1 MASFVLHPVKPAL
14 SVSEVVTIHYF
25 EYDKNYQYH
34 GESHDFWEIVYA
46 DRGTVIS
53 TCDGQEHLLS
63 DGEMIL
69 LPPNCFH
76 TIRADREKPSNV
88 FIISFTEAL
97 GALGGLGGRV
107 LRLNAAMRALVR
119 GIVREGEAAFSLPM
133 ERTEVQQL
141 RVRADAPLGAEQLVK
156 TYLEELLILLL
167 RAEEVPKPGAET
179 RYDDDIA
186 SRVEQLLRA
195 RLYDR
200 LTLADVT
207 TSLGYGKTY
216 LSAVYKRV
224 YGRSIMESYTLFKLD
239 EAKYLL
245 REGTRSVSEI
255 SDALGFSSPQ
265 YFSKRFS
272 ALMKMSPRQYALS
285 VREDWATET
294 EET

>member
-1 MASFVLHPVKPAL
+1 M
-14 SVSEVVTIHYF
+14 
-25 EYDKNYQYH
+25 
-34 GESHDFWEIVYA
+34 
-46 DRGTVIS
+46 
-53 TCDGQEHLLS
+53 
-63 DGEMIL
+63 
-69 LPPNCFH
+69 
-76 TIRADREKPSNV
+76 
-88 FIISFTEAL
+88 
-97 GALGGLGGRV
+97 
-107 LRLNAAMRALVR
+107 LRLNAAMRTLVR
-119 GIVREGEAAFSLPM
+119 GIVREGEAAFCLPM
-133 ERTEVQQL
+133 ERAEVQQL

-156 TYLEELLILLL
+156 AYLEELLILLL
-167 RAEEVPKPGAET
+167 RAEAAPKPGGET

-186 SRVEQLLRA
+186 SKVEQLLRA

-207 TSLGYGKTY
+207 TTLGYGKTY

-272 ALMKMSPRQYALS
+272 ALMKMSPRQYAIS
-285 VREDWATET
+285 VREDWATSSED
-294 EET
+294 